1 MALQRKVGQ
10 PSSEEQNQCVG
21 DGGMLWPKQA
31 LTNRDQRARQP
42 SLGNGQLCVYFRS
55 GGQRESSVGEGQGM
69 VHSMAAL
76 PQHRVTALHPDSLHS

>member
-21 DGGMLWPKQA
+21 DAGMRWPNQA
-31 LTNRDQRARQP
+31 LTNRAQRAREP
-42 SLGNGQLCVYFRS
+42 ALGKGPLCVYFRS
-55 GGQRESSVGEGQGM
+55 GGHRESSVGKGQGM